1 MTKSSKPIV
10 VLMGLLGAAVLV
22 AQEAQKSPSIAGKWT
37 VTLVTE
43 AFTATPALDLKQDG
57 EKITGTYTS
66 TQYGAFPLEGTLKG
80 RALAFSFTLNADGT
94 PVAMSFTGEVAADG
108 KTMKG
113 RATLGELGEASWSAE
128 RPKEKNA
135 EVGIW

>member
-1 MTKSSKPIV
+1 MF
-10 VLMGLLGAAVLV
+10 VLLMSAAVV
-22 AQEAQKSPSIAGKWT
+22 AQEAQKAPSIAGKW
-37 VTLVTE
+37 VLTLVTE

-80 RALAFSFTLNADGT
+80 RVLEFSFTLNAEGT
-94 PVAMSFTGEVAADG
+94 PVLMKFTGEVAPDG

-113 RATLGELGEASWSAE
+113 RATIEGMGEATWTAE
-128 RPKEKNA
+128 RPKANNP
-135 EVGIW
+135 EVVIW

>member
-1 MTKSSKPIV
+1 MI
-10 VLMGLLGAAVLV
+10 GAVMVMLV
-22 AQEAQKSPSIAGKWT
+22 CASGVAAQEAPKAPPSIAGKWAL
-37 VTLVTE
+37 TLVTE

-66 TQYGAFPLEGTLKG
+66 TQYGTFPLEGTLKG
-80 RALAFSFTLNADGT
+80 RALQFSFTLNADGT

-128 RPKEKNA
+128 RPKEKS
-135 EVGIW
+135 